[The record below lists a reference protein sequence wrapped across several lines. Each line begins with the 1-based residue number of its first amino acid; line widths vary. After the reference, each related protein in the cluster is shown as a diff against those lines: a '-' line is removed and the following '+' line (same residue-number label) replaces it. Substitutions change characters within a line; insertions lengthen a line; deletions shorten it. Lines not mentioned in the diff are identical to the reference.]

1 VSRTDQEQLN
11 VLVID
16 DDETMR
22 GLLADL
28 ITRREHQAVPVGS
41 AEEGLAL
48 LPHWTFHIAFLD
60 HNLPGM
66 EGLVFGEYLRRNNPD
81 MTIVMVTGSDDR
93 RVERKSR
100 DLQLAFIP
108 KPFKVADINRVMDT
122 YLEGARQREE
132 QRKSLEDADYGPPI
146 GAFVGDLGESF
157 AIPNVPSRIHDRLV
171 QTVKR
176 SLSNLRSAGRYTER
190 DRVVVLSGLLTAR
203 VLGVDLPR
211 TPSGA
216 TLYEEYD
223 RLMRDRG
230 RRTEFEP
237 QRPRSSAPPPPPGR
251 EQ

>member
-1 VSRTDQEQLN
+1 VSVAEGPQLN
-11 VLVID
+11 ILVID
-16 DDETMR
+16 DDESMR
-22 GLLADL
+22 GLLVDV

-100 DLQLAFIP
+100 DLSLAFIP
-108 KPFKVADINRVMDT
+108 KPFKVADIQRIMDE
-122 YLEGARQREE
+122 YLEGATQREE
-132 QRKSLEDADYGPPI
+132 QRKSREDRDYGPPI
-146 GAFVGDLGESF
+146 STFFRDLPETF
-157 AIPNVPSRIHDRLV
+157 AIPSVPNRIHDRLV
-171 QTVKR
+171 ETLKR
-176 SLSNLRSAGRYTER
+176 SLNNLRSAARYTER
-190 DRVVVLSGLLTAR
+190 ERVVVLSGLLTAR

-211 TPSGA
+211 TTSGT

-223 RLMRDRG
+223 RLMRERG
-230 RRTEFEP
+230 RRTEFDAD
-237 QRPRSSAPPPPPGR
+237 RPRSSSPPPAD
-251 EQ
+251 EEE